1 MFSILFQFLL
11 KFSFFEVFFNI
22 SVLSQLICVQV
33 ILCNTC
39 LFISI
44 NHFADI
50 VKLPTGLKKKW
61 GKKIQFC
68 ADII

>member
-1 MFSILFQFLL
+1 MFGILFQFLL

-39 LFISI
+39 LFIFI

-50 VKLPTGLKKKW
+50 VKLPTGLKKNGEKNP
-61 GKKIQFC
+61 ILC
-68 ADII
+68 